1 MRRALALARRGAGT
15 TRPNPMVGAVV
26 VRRGRVLAEGYHR
39 RPGTAHAEVDAL
51 SYLGGHAPGATV
63 YVSLEPCDHLG
74 RTPPCTRALV
84 EAGVARVVVGV
95 RDPNPLV
102 DGRGIS
108 RLRRAGIR
116 VDVGC
121 REPECRELNRPFFTW
136 VSRRRPLVTLKVAA
150 SWDGFIADGLARPA
164 AAPAWLTGPD
174 ARAAAPALRA
184 AHDAILVGAGTVRAD
199 DPLLTDRRPT
209 SGRRPQPLRVVIA
222 GRLSVRP
229 PARVVATVAAAPT
242 LVVGGHD
249 ASPARMRALAAAG
262 AEVVLLP
269 SSHQGRFSL
278 EALLAE
284 LAARELQS
292 VLVEG
297 GAAVHGAFIAAG
309 LVDRVA
315 LFFAPRLLGG
325 GLGIASGPGR
335 PVAEALPLGPARLRR
350 IGEDWL
356 MEADVLDRRG
366 GACPGPWARA
376 AWPACASL
384 PAANRSR
391 RPPAT
396 RPACGGCC
404 VPASCPCW

>member
-1 MRRALALARRGAGT
+1 MSCRRWSRPAGARAGDRPVNPTFDDADRRFMRRALALARRGRGT

-51 SYLGGHAPGATV
+51 GKLGGRAPGATV

-74 RTPPCTRALV
+74 RTPPCTRALLA
-84 EAGVARVVVGV
+84 AGVARVVVGV

-102 DGRGIS
+102 DGRGIA
-108 RLRRAGIR
+108 RLRRAGVQ

-121 REPECRELNRPFFTW
+121 LEAECRDLNRAFFTW
-136 VSRRRPLVTLKVAA
+136 VTHKRPLVTLKVAA

-164 AAPAWLTGPD
+164 AAPAWLTGPE
-174 ARAAAPALRA
+174 ARAAAHALRG
-184 AHDAILVGAGTVRAD
+184 AHDAILVGAGTVRSD
-199 DPLLTDRRPT
+199 DPLLTDRR
-209 SGRRPQPLRVVIA
+209 SRRGGRPQPLRVVVD
-222 GRLSVRP
+222 GRLSVRAS
-229 PARVVATVAAAPT
+229 ARLVATAREVPT
-242 LVVGGHD
+242 LVVGGHG
-249 ASPARMRALAAAG
+249 APPARMAALTAAG
-262 AEVVLLP
+262 ADVVLLP
-269 SSHQGRFSL
+269 SSQQGRFSV

-284 LAARELQS
+284 LGAREIQS

-315 LFFAPRLLGG
+315 FFFAPRLLGG

-335 PVAEALPLGPARLRR
+335 PIAKALPLGPARLRQ

-356 MEADVLDRRG
+356 MEADVL
-366 GACPGPWARA
+366 
-376 AWPACASL
+376 
-384 PAANRSR
+384 RSR
-391 RPPAT
+391 DA
-396 RPACGGCC
+396 
-404 VPASCPCW
+404 

>member
-39 RPGTAHAEVDAL
+39 RPGSPHAEVDAL
-51 SYLGGHAPGATV
+51 AKLGGRAAGATV

-74 RTPPCTRALV
+74 RTPPCTRALL

-102 DGRGIS
+102 DGRGIA
-108 RLRRAGIR
+108 RLRRAGVQI
-116 VDVGC
+116 DVGC
-121 REPECRELNRPFFTW
+121 LASECRDLNRAFFIW
-136 VSRRRPLVTLKVAA
+136 VTRKRPLVTLKVAA

-164 AAPAWLTGPD
+164 LAPAWLTGPE
-174 ARAAAPALRA
+174 ARAAAHALRA
-184 AHDAILVGAGTVRAD
+184 AHDAVLVGAGTVRAD
-199 DPLLTDRRPT
+199 DPLLTDRRRRR
-209 SGRRPQPLRVVIA
+209 GKRPQPLRVIVD

-229 PARVVATVAAAPT
+229 SARVIATTAEAPT

-249 ASPARMRALAAAG
+249 AAPSRIRALTAAG
-262 AEVVLLP
+262 AEVVLLAA
-269 SSHQGRFSL
+269 SHQGRFSV

-284 LAARELQS
+284 LAAREIQS
-292 VLVEG
+292 VLLEG

-335 PVAEALPLGPARLRR
+335 PLAEALRLGPARLRQ
-350 IGEDWL
+350 IGDDVL
-356 MEADVLDRRG
+356 MEADVLGDRE
-366 GACPGPWARA
+366 A
-376 AWPACASL
+376 
-384 PAANRSR
+384 
-391 RPPAT
+391 
-396 RPACGGCC
+396 
-404 VPASCPCW
+404 

>member
-1 MRRALALARRGAGT
+1 MSGRARGGSASFDAAELRFMRRALALGRRGAGA

-39 RPGTAHAEVDAL
+39 RPGMAHAEVDAL
-51 SYLGGHAPGATV
+51 AKLGGRAPGATV

-74 RTPPCTRALV
+74 RTPPCTRALLA
-84 EAGVARVVVGV
+84 AGVARVVVGV
-95 RDPNPLV
+95 RDPNPRV
-102 DGRGIS
+102 DGRGIE
-108 RLRRAGIR
+108 RLRRAGVR

-121 REPECRELNRPFFTW
+121 LEAECRALNRAFFTW
-136 VSRRRPLVTLKVAA
+136 VTRKRPFVTLKVAA

-164 AAPAWLTGPD
+164 AAPAWLTGPT
-174 ARAAAPALRA
+174 ARAAAHALRA
-184 AHDAILVGAGTVRAD
+184 AHDAVLVGAGTVRAD
-199 DPLLTDRRPT
+199 DPLLTDRRPRR
-209 SGRRPQPLRVVIA
+209 GRRAQPMRVVMD

-229 PARVVATVAAAPT
+229 SARVVATSGEVPT

-249 ASPARMRALAAAG
+249 ASPARMRALTAAG
-262 AEVVLLP
+262 ADVVLLP
-269 SSHQGRFSL
+269 ASHQGRFSV

-284 LAARELQS
+284 LAAREIQS

-325 GLGIASGPGR
+325 GLGIATGPGR
-335 PVAEALPLGPARLRR
+335 PIAEALPLGPTRLRR

-356 MEADVLDRRG
+356 MEADVVRRE
-366 GACPGPWARA
+366 A
-376 AWPACASL
+376 
-384 PAANRSR
+384 
-391 RPPAT
+391 
-396 RPACGGCC
+396 
-404 VPASCPCW
+404 

>member
-1 MRRALALARRGAGT
+1 MSVRAPARPAAFDDADRRFMRRALALARRGAGT

-51 SYLGGHAPGATV
+51 SKLGGHAPGATV

-121 REPECRELNRPFFTW
+121 LEAECRELNRPFFTW

-174 ARAAAPALRA
+174 ARAAAHALRA

-199 DPLLTDRRPT
+199 DPLLTDRRPK
-209 SGRRPQPLRVVIA
+209 SGRRPQPLRVVID

-229 PARVVATVAAAPT
+229 TARVVATVAEAPT

-269 SSHQGRFSL
+269 SSHQGRFSI

-284 LAARELQS
+284 LAAREIQS

-335 PVAEALPLGPARLRR
+335 PIAEALPLGPARLRR

-366 GACPGPWARA
+366 A
-376 AWPACASL
+376 A
-384 PAANRSR
+384 
-391 RPPAT
+391 
-396 RPACGGCC
+396 
-404 VPASCPCW
+404 